1 MYSSLLKV
9 WWNWGILDSVDFS
22 VLRQLQHIPL
32 LARPITCRPSGFKK
46 AATTSSPTC
55 GPLAAYST
63 RWQHCSHHF
72 METSRTCTH
81 CARRSRTV
89 NILRFLLIFTRH
101 SCGIWYRTA
110 YRQIPRVDR
119 RRRKCSRSQRRWTII
134 SSSCPH
140 IHQVPSESHFSCHL
154 SCYRNVLHVF
164 VLHRIV
170 LRVQHNYLFMQNLV
184 VVSCCVVIL
193 LCICAN
199 LSTRLNMVFP
209 WSQTRY

>member
-1 MYSSLLKV
+1 MQSDERGCFWHKPECAAQRRAMNRRRELLNSLMYQ
-9 WWNWGILDSVDFS
+9 F
-22 VLRQLQHIPL
+22 
-32 LARPITCRPSGFKK
+32 
-46 AATTSSPTC
+46 
-55 GPLAAYST
+55 
-63 RWQHCSHHF
+63 
-72 METSRTCTH
+72 
-81 CARRSRTV
+81 
-89 NILRFLLIFTRH
+89 